1 MPQPVYLKKGD
12 KISILSTARKISSAE
27 IAMAIELAESWG
39 LQVVVGKTINEQQN
53 QFAGDDNFRLHDFQQ
68 ALDDDSIKAIWCAR
82 GGYGTVRIIDEIDFR
97 KFKKHPKWICG
108 FSDITVLHSH
118 LQTLFN
124 TASIHSLMPINVNEN
139 TKESETVESFRKCLF
154 GERIRYQFESHQLN
168 KTGKAKAEIVG
179 GNLSILYSL
188 AASQSDM
195 DTNGKILLLE
205 DLDEYLYHIDRMMM
219 QLKRSGKLENL
230 AGLIVGGM
238 SEMKDNTI
246 PFGKTAEEIIAE
258 HVQEFDYP
266 VCFNFPVG
274 HQPNNRAV
282 KLGIVAELEV
292 NENNSIFK
300 QA

>member
-1 MPQPVYLKKGD
+1 M
-12 KISILSTARKISSAE
+12 
-27 IAMAIELAESWG
+27 AESWG
-39 LQVVVGKTINEQQN
+39 LQVVVGKTINSHQD
-53 QFAGDDNFRLHDFQQ
+53 QFAGDDDFRLHDFQL
-68 ALDDDSIKAIWCAR
+68 ALNDDNIKAIWCAR

-139 TKESETVESFRKCLF
+139 TKESDAVESLRKCLF
-154 GERIRYQFESHQLN
+154 GERIKYQVKSNQLN
-168 KTGKAKAEIVG
+168 KPGKAKAEIVG
-179 GNLSILYSL
+179 GNLSILFSL

-205 DLDEYLYHIDRMMM
+205 DLDEYLYHVDRMMM

-230 AGLIVGGM
+230 DGLIVGGM

-258 HVQEFDYP
+258 HVKEFDYP
-266 VCFNFPVG
+266 VCYNFPSG
-274 HQPNNRAV
+274 HQPDNRAV
-282 KLGIVAELEV
+282 KLGMIAELEV
-292 NENNSIFK
+292 NENDSLFK
-300 QA
+300 Q

>member
-39 LQVVVGKTINEQQN
+39 LQVVVGKTINAQQN
-53 QFAGDDNFRLHDFQQ
+53 QMAGDDNFRLHDFQQ

-108 FSDITVLHSH
+108 FSDVTVLHSH

-205 DLDEYLYHIDRMMM
+205 DLDEYLYHVDRMMM

-238 SEMKDNTI
+238 SEMKDNTT

-274 HQPNNRAV
+274 HQLDNRAV
-282 KLGIVAELEV
+282 KLGMVAELEV
-292 NENNSIFK
+292 NEHNSLFK

>member
-1 MPQPVYLKKGD
+1 VL
-12 KISILSTARKISSAE
+12 
-27 IAMAIELAESWG
+27 
-39 LQVVVGKTINEQQN
+39 GKTINAQQN

-68 ALDDDSIKAIWCAR
+68 AIDDDSIKAIWCAR
-82 GGYGTVRIIDEIDFR
+82 GGYGTVRMIDEIDFR

-108 FSDITVLHSH
+108 FSDVTVLHSH
-118 LQTLFN
+118 IQSLFN
-124 TASIHSLMPINVNEN
+124 TPTIHALMPVNVNDN
-139 TKESETVESFRKCLF
+139 TKESDAIESLRKCLF
-154 GERIRYQFESHQLN
+154 GERIKYQFNSTQLN

-188 AASQSDM
+188 AASQSDV
-195 DTNGKILLLE
+195 DTAGKILLLE

-230 AGLIVGGM
+230 AGIVVGGM

-274 HQPNNRAV
+274 HQPDNRAM
-282 KLGIVAELEV
+282 KLGMVAELEV
-292 NENNSIFK
+292 NESNVLFK